1 MNHPQKIGR
10 YEVERLLGHGG
21 MAVVY
26 LARDPLMKRTVAIKL
41 LPRQWTFDAN
51 QRQRFHR
58 EAQIIAALEHPAI
71 VPIYDY
77 GEHEE
82 QPYLVMR
89 YMGGGSLRDRL
100 ARAMPL
106 PEAARIL
113 VRLAPALDMA
123 HGRGIIHR
131 DLKPDNVLFDE
142 HNEPYLADFGIAR
155 MAEATQSM
163 TIVGTPTYMSPEQ
176 VQGDRA
182 LDYRADIYALG
193 VVLYEMLTGQA
204 PYQANTPP
212 QLMFKHVYEPVPDVR
227 RAVGTLP
234 AGVQTIINRAMAKEP
249 NARYPSVAALAG
261 ALQQVAPTAG
271 AAGGAAATVLEMA
284 LPGTELELTPPPGA
298 YTPAAYIPPAYAPPP
313 APPAYLTPNPP
324 PPAPAPDAP
333 LLWRVPAGVG
343 LLVVIGLVGMFCLLA
358 VGGGWYVFSLLQ
370 SPTPPPA
377 TTPIEVVETTP
388 DSPGTPPIDNDPTPT
403 TPGEPP
409 DPVVTVTLPPDV
421 TAPPSV
427 TEPPP
432 VTPAQGGSQ
441 PPPNPRLGDSW
452 VRSQD
457 GMTLVYLPAGR
468 FLMGSNPDLDPDA
481 FDNEFPQHEV
491 SLAPFWLDQLE
502 VSNAQFATFLNARGN
517 QTEDDVPWLDIGDTD
532 VQIEQRDGS
541 FAPLPGRA
549 DLPVVEVTWY
559 GAAAYCRWVGGQL
572 PSEAQWEYGARGPA
586 NLIYPWGNGFDGQRA
601 NFCDQRCDLDTKDL
615 RFDDGFAEAA
625 PVGTFPAGASWAG
638 ALDLGGNVWEWVND
652 WYSDDYYLIS
662 PSSNPGGPAGGE
674 TKIVRGGSWLNT
686 AITLRTADR
695 LVDFPDTSRPNFG
708 FRCAM
713 PATP

>member
-1 MNHPQKIGR
+1 MNLPQKIGR

-26 LARDPLMKRTVAIKL
+26 LARDPLMKRPVAIKL

-77 GEHEE
+77 DEHEE

-89 YMGGGSLRDRL
+89 YMSGGSLRDRIK
-100 ARAMPL
+100 RAMPL

-113 VRLAPALDMA
+113 ARLAPALDMA

-193 VVLYEMLTGQA
+193 VVLYEVLTGQA

-227 RAVGTLP
+227 RVVGTLP

-261 ALQQVAPTAG
+261 ALQQAAASAG
-271 AAGGAAATVLEMA
+271 AAGGAATVLEMVVPA
-284 LPGTELELTPPPGA
+284 TELELTPPPGP
-298 YTPAAYIPPAYAPPP
+298 YTPAAYTPAAYAPPP

-324 PPAPAPDAP
+324 PPASDKP
-333 LLWRVPAGVG
+333 LLWRIPAGVG
-343 LLVVIGLVGMFCLLA
+343 LLVVVGLMAMLCLLGA
-358 VGGGWYVFSLLQ
+358 GGGWYVLGLLRT
-370 SPTPPPA
+370 PTPPA
-377 TTPIEVVETTP
+377 TTAPIEVVETTP
-388 DSPGTPPIDNDPTPT
+388 DTPDNLPIDNNPTPT
-403 TPGEPP
+403 APGEPP
-409 DPVVTVTLPPDV
+409 GPVVTVTLPPDV

-441 PPPNPRLGDSW
+441 PPPNPQLGDSW
-452 VRSQD
+452 VRTQD

-502 VSNAQFATFLNARGN
+502 VSNAQYAAFLNARGN
-517 QTEDDVPWLDIGDTD
+517 QTEDAVPWLDIGDTD
-532 VQIEQRDGS
+532 VQIEQQGGS
-541 FAPLPGRA
+541 FTPLPGRA

-572 PSEAQWEYGARGPA
+572 PSEAQWEYAARGPA

-652 WYSDDYYLIS
+652 WYSADYYLLS
-662 PSSNPGGPAGGE
+662 PSFNPGGPAGGE
-674 TKIVRGGSWLNT
+674 TKVVRGGSWLNT

-713 PATP
+713 PANP